1 MHVQTAIADMI
12 EVGRSSKSIR
22 EATSILQNCVEAAI
36 ANGLMS
42 INPTV
47 GVVIPKCMKVERR
60 VLTVDEQELFIKHLE
75 RTKSWYEEMYKLMLL
90 TGMRIG
96 EVGGLQWEDIDFTN
110 KFIYIKRSLSYQY
123 EDGEKRYF

>member
-1 MHVQTAIADMI
+1 
-12 EVGRSSKSIR
+12 
-22 EATSILQNCVEAAI
+22 
-36 ANGLMS
+36 
-42 INPTV
+42 
-47 GVVIPKCMKVERR
+47 MKVERR

-123 EDGEKRYF
+123 EDGEKKVFLTSPKTENSVRKIPFFGETKDILLRQFEKQKESAFRYGKKMETAGRIR